1 MSEAA
6 DKVLKVLGD
15 ILAEKGLPPPGADSG
30 ILAAPFDELG
40 LDSMDRLDFA
50 MGLEDAFGTV
60 FVTSEMLK
68 CRTLADII
76 SFAERETAR

>member
-1 MSEAA
+1 MNDATE
-6 DKVLKVLGD
+6 KVLKVLGG
-15 ILAEKGLPPPGADSG
+15 ILAEKGMPPVTAGSDT
-30 ILAAPFDELG
+30 LAAPFDVLG

-68 CRTLADII
+68 CKTLADII

>member
-1 MSEAA
+1 MNDTA
-6 DKVLKVLGD
+6 DKVLKVLAD
-15 ILAEKGLPPPGADSG
+15 ILAQKGLPPPLSDSAS
-30 ILAAPFDELG
+30 LAAPFEDVG

-50 MGLEDAFGTV
+50 MGLEDAFGAV

-76 SFAERETAR
+76 AFAERETAP

>member
-1 MSEAA
+1 MNKATET
-6 DKVLKVLGD
+6 VLKVLGD
-15 ILAEKGLPPPGADSG
+15 ILATKGMAPVQADSDT
-30 ILAAPFDELG
+30 LTSPFDVLG

-68 CRTLADII
+68 CKTLADII
-76 SFAERETAR
+76 AFAERETAR